1 MKTFL
6 LLACRSEWK
15 YCESP
20 AVMFWVSGGSIAMA
34 YSGLQAC
41 VRTWMENKKVSI
53 QMAKQGWEFALWFFV
68 PITHFLW
75 VKEQNSNL
83 LFSKSKLLPSLL
95 ERLWAN
101 RSCHSL
107 KKSYGAKSVRRAI
120 HSWAYKWEKQWTTV
134 KKNGENNG
142 FCWANCSFFES
153 ERAICSKK
161 MSESLTSLIVKE
173 QPWAN
178 RSCCSFPAGSGSK
191 TLSRVWTICTF
202 V

>member
-95 ERLWAN
+95 ERLWVN

-107 KKSYGAKSVRRAI
+107 KNSYGAKSVGGAI
-120 HSWAYKWEKQWTTV
+120 HSWAYKWEKQRKTV
-134 KKNGENNG
+134 KKMVKTMDFVEQIAH
-142 FCWANCSFFES
+142 FL
-153 ERAICSKK
+153 RA
-161 MSESLTSLIVKE
+161 KE
-173 QPWAN
+173 QFALKKLAN
-178 RSCCSFPAGSGSK
+178 H
-191 TLSRVWTICTF
+191 SRH
-202 V
+202 